1 MATQREYL
9 YRKLHSLL
17 GVIPVGVFLMVHLVV
32 NHYATKGEEAYNRA
46 AGFMGNLP
54 FQILLEIF
62 IIFLPLAYHAIYGF
76 YIAYTAK
83 NNVGQYN
90 YLRNWLFYLQRI
102 TGIITLVFVVW
113 HVWQTRLQVALYGTE
128 VNFQMMETILANPV
142 ALWLYII
149 GVLSAI
155 FHFANGIWGFC
166 VTWGITLSP
175 RSQVITT
182 YVTMAIF
189 VALSIVGLRA
199 ILAFI

>member
-1 MATQREYL
+1 MADHREYFN
-9 YRKLHSLL
+9 RKLHSLL
-17 GVIPVGVFLMVHLVV
+17 VVIPVGVFLIVHLVV
-32 NHYATKGEEAYNRA
+32 NHYATRGEEAYNKA

-62 IIFLPLAYHAIYGF
+62 IIFLPLAYHAIYGV
-76 YIAYTAK
+76 YIAFTAK
-83 NNVGQYN
+83 NNVTQYG
-90 YLRNWLFYLQRI
+90 YLRNWFFLLQRV
-102 TGIITLVFVVW
+102 TGIITFVFIVW
-113 HVWQTRLQVALYGTE
+113 HVWQTRIQVAMYGTE
-128 VNFQMMETILANPV
+128 VNFQMMEGILANPV

-155 FHFANGIWGFC
+155 FHFANGLWSFC

-182 YVTMAIF
+182 YITMGIF
-189 VALSIVGLRA
+189 VAMSIVGIRA